1 MKKKIFF
8 YSKRPPSFSKNKS
21 FAKKSLFHPSPQKN
35 EVLHETQIE
44 EELFREKRAHDETKE
59 NIALKARTLSLVKRK
74 LKEQELLLTVK
85 ELIITV
91 KERELH
97 QSRTDVI
104 KYQKERMLFETE

>member
-1 MKKKIFF
+1 MHK
-8 YSKRPPSFSKNKS
+8 
-21 FAKKSLFHPSPQKN
+21 
-35 EVLHETQIE
+35 TQIE
-44 EELFREKRAHDETKE
+44 EELLREKRAHDETKE

-91 KERELH
+91 KEREWQ

-104 KYQKERMLFETE
+104 KYQNERMIFEAE